1 MMNEV
6 LQVLMYFFEKIGEA
20 LPAAPNE
27 QFILSE
33 LQQLGVPL
41 EEVRRMLAWME
52 DIVETKRLDEYPLQK
67 QIGTRIFTDIEE
79 SRMNKKCRSLLLQLE
94 QEGILSP
101 TTRELVLDHLLQLPP
116 REITL
121 QRVKW
126 ITLMVLCEQ
135 TDKLSAAHMERFLL
149 KESSYQLH

>member
-6 LQVLMYFFEKIGEA
+6 LQVLMYFFEKIGEG

-27 QFILSE
+27 QFVLSE

-41 EEVRRMLAWME
+41 EEVRRMLAWMG
-52 DIVETKRLDEYPLQK
+52 DIVETKRIDDYPLQEFL
-67 QIGTRIFTDIEE
+67 GTRVFTDIEE
-79 SRMNKKCRSLLLQLE
+79 TRMNKKCRSLLLQLE
-94 QEGILSP
+94 QEGILKP
-101 TTRELVLDHLLQLPP
+101 TTRELVLDHLLLLPSK
-116 REITL
+116 EITL